1 MTSAAIVG
9 SGPNG
14 LAAAV
19 TLAAAGVDVHVYEAR
34 DTLGGGTRSSELTLP
49 GLVHDECSA
58 AHPLAL
64 DNAFSRRFPLDVEW
78 LWPEVQYSHP
88 LDGGGGITNDALSR
102 LVAAAAPPWD
112 DILQPILHLPRHP
125 LQLSRFGAM
134 SLLPATTLARA
145 LRTPEE
151 RALWAGVVAHSFRP
165 LTAPLTSS
173 IGLVLGAAAQQ
184 FGWPVARGGSAAIT
198 TAMAAAA
205 SAHGAR
211 FSTGVRVDS
220 LDELDADLV
229 LLDTAPRAA
238 LSIAAGR
245 LPPRV
250 TRALARFRYGPA
262 AFKVDF
268 AVHEGV
274 PWSHE
279 PSRRA
284 GTVHVGGSL
293 AEIVAAEAA
302 TNAGRLAERPFV
314 LVCQQY
320 LADPSRSSGDLHP
333 LYAYAHVPASFPG
346 DATELIEAQIERF
359 APGFRER
366 IAARHVQTVAQ
377 LEAGNANWVGG
388 DIATGANDPRQMLLR
403 PRPALDPYSLGIPGV
418 YLCSAATPP
427 GAGAHGMCGYN
438 AAMSALAWLQ
448 R

>member
-14 LAAAV
+14 LAAAL
-19 TLAAAGVDVHVYEAR
+19 TLAAAGVDVHVYETEA
-34 DTLGGGTRSSELTLP
+34 TLGGGTRTSELTLP
-49 GLVHDECSA
+49 GLLHDHCSA

-64 DNAFSRRFPLDVEW
+64 NNAFVRQFPLDVEW

-88 LDGGGGITNDALSR
+88 LDGGGGITNER
-102 LVAAAAPPWD
+102 LARLFSVASPPWD
-112 DILQPILHLPRHP
+112 DILRPVLHLPRHP
-125 LQLSRFGAM
+125 LGLSRFGAM
-134 SLLPATTLARA
+134 SLLPATALART
-145 LRTPEE
+145 LKTPEE
-151 RALWAGVVAHSFRP
+151 RALWAGVAAHSFRP

-173 IGLVLGAAAQQ
+173 IGLVLGAAARQ

-205 SAHGAR
+205 AARGAR
-211 FSTGVRVDS
+211 FSTSTPVTS
-220 LDELDADLV
+220 LDELDTDLV

-250 TRALARFRYGPA
+250 SRALARFRYGPA

-268 AVHEGV
+268 AVHGGV
-274 PWSHE
+274 PWTHE
-279 PSRRA
+279 PTRRA

-302 TNAGRLAERPFV
+302 TNAGRLPERPFV

-320 LADPSRSSGDLHP
+320 VADPSRSAGDLHP
-333 LYAYAHVPASFPG
+333 LYAYAHVPSGFAG

-377 LEAGNANWVGG
+377 LEASNANWVGG
-388 DIATGANDPRQMLLR
+388 DIATGTNDPVQMLFR
-403 PRPALDPYSLGIPGV
+403 PRPALDPYSLGVPGL

-438 AAMSALAWLQ
+438 AAQSALRWLA